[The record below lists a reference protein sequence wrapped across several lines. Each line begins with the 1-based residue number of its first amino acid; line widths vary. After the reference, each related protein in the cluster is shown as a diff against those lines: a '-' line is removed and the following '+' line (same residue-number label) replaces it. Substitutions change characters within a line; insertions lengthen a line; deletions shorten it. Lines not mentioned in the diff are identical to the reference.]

1 MENVSSANAQNN
13 IEKIASLI
21 SELTVVEVCDLV
33 KHLEE
38 QYGVSAQ
45 AAVAA
50 APAAGAGGDAAPAA
64 EEKEPDTVLLKKIDN
79 KIAAIKAVRA
89 ITGLG
94 LKEAKELVE
103 KAPVVVKDGL
113 SKDDVESFKKQLE
126 EAGCEVETK

>member
-1 MENVSSANAQNN
+1 MENVSSAGAQNN
-13 IEKIASLI
+13 VEKIAALI
-21 SELTVVEVCDLV
+21 SELSVVEVCDLV

-50 APAAGAGGDAAPAA
+50 APVAAGGAGAA
-64 EEKEPDTVLLKKIDN
+64 EEVAKDPDTVMLTKVDN

-113 SKDDVESFKKQLE
+113 SKEDVESFAKQLQ